1 MENYEELQ
9 IRVTAFDSED
19 VIATS
24 PVGTNYIPTYINQND
39 IVGG

>member
-1 MENYEELQ
+1 METYEELQ

-24 PVGTNYIPTYINQND
+24 SVGTNYIPTYIKDDD

>member
-1 MENYEELQ
+1 METYEELQ

-24 PVGTNYIPTYINQND
+24 PEGTNYIPTYVKEDD

>member
-24 PVGTNYIPTYINQND
+24 LPGTNYIPTYGKEDD
-39 IVGG
+39 IVSG

>member
-1 MENYEELQ
+1 MESYEELQ

-24 PVGTNYIPTYINQND
+24 PSGTNYIPTYTDPKD